1 MVRRLKCKATVSVVC
16 GLLWIVF
23 GIVFPIIMDSLLN
36 SYSKKM
42 VVMSPENQNLWAE
55 VPGKTGMVINRT
67 YYFFNFTNPDGNY
80 N

>member
-1 MVRRLKCKATVSVVC
+1 
-16 GLLWIVF
+16 
-23 GIVFPIIMDSLLN
+23 
-36 SYSKKM
+36 
-42 VVMSPENQNLWAE
+42 MSPENQNLWAE